1 MSVTLKEQNQAPR
14 FEQRWPVVLTI
25 LAVVGLLALM
35 PGRIRLFPSWFPYIT
50 GIIVIAPMV
59 AVWLMAEKAM
69 WIRAERVVCILFFL
83 LSGLGILVAL
93 SVLIHAMLFKS
104 VEVSGLRL
112 LVSSVSLW
120 IVNVLIFSILY
131 WQIDRGGPDGRMN
144 DPHKRPDWL
153 FPQEGVTTEIVP
165 PGWHATY
172 VDYLFLSYSTAT
184 AFSTTD
190 VLPLTPRAKMLMMLE
205 SSISLMTIVL
215 VASRAINI
223 LGS

>member
-1 MSVTLKEQNQAPR
+1 MSATLKEQNQAPSI
-14 FEQRWPVVLTI
+14 EPRWPVVLTI

-35 PGRIRLFPSWFPYIT
+35 PGRIRLFPSWFPYIM
-50 GIIVIAPMV
+50 GIIVIAPMI

-69 WIRAERVVCILFFL
+69 WIRVERVVCILFFL
-83 LSGLGILVAL
+83 FAGVGILVAL
-93 SVLIHAMLFKS
+93 LILIYAMLFKS

-112 LVSSVSLW
+112 LASSVSVW
-120 IVNVLIFSILY
+120 ILNVLIFSILY

-144 DPHKRPDWL
+144 DPRKRPDWL
-153 FPQEGVTTEIVP
+153 FPQEGAATEIVP
-165 PGWHATY
+165 PGWHPTY

-184 AFSTTD
+184 SFSATD
-190 VLPLTPRAKMLMMLE
+190 VVPLTTRTKILMMLE
-205 SSISLMTIVL
+205 SAISMMTLVL